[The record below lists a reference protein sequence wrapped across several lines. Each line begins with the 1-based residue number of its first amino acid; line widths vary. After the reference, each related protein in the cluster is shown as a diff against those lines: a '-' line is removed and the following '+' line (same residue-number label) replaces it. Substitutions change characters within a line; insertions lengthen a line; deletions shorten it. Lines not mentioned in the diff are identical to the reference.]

1 MLSAVHDTS
10 PDSGL
15 DDPQVA
21 ATLKRLHARTRRDG
35 WVFLRALPA
44 ILFATAT
51 GRDIAKTVKPYLKTA
66 YIAVDASQGK
76 LLYMT
81 ARAIRARLIVEF
93 GTSFAISTIYL
104 GAAARANNGRVI
116 GTEMEPAKVRAAR
129 ANIADAGLAPYVDI
143 REGDALQTL
152 ASLDGPIDFLLLDGW
167 KDIYLPMIRMLAPRM
182 HAGTVV
188 LADNIFTY
196 KKALRPYVDYM
207 QDRTNGFDSVTLPIG
222 FGHGMEYSV
231 RLTS

>member
-1 MLSAVHDTS
+1 MLPAVHDTS

-15 DDPQVA
+15 DDPKVA

-51 GRDIAKTVKPYLKTA
+51 GRDIAKTVEPYLKTA
-66 YIAVDASQGK
+66 YISVDASQGK

-129 ANIADAGLAPYVDI
+129 ANIADAGLAPFVDI

-152 ASLDGPIDFLLLDGW
+152 ASIEGPIDFLLLDGW

>member
-1 MLSAVHDTS
+1 MLPTTCGT
-10 PDSGL
+10 GL
-15 DDPQVA
+15 DDPRVA
-21 ATLKRLHARTRRDG
+21 ATLKTLHTRTRRDG

-44 ILFATAT
+44 ILLAKAT
-51 GRDIAKTVKPYLKTA
+51 GRDISKIVEPYLKDA
-66 YIAVDASQGK
+66 YISVDPSQGK

-81 ARAIRARLIVEF
+81 ARAIDARLIVEF

-129 ANIADAGLAPYVDI
+129 ANVAAAGLAPFVDI
-143 REGDALQTL
+143 REGDAMRTL
-152 ASLDGPIDFLLLDGW
+152 ATVEGPIDLLLLDGW
-167 KDIYLPMIRMLAPRM
+167 KDVYLPMIKMLAPRM
-182 HAGTVV
+182 HVGTVV

-196 KKALRPYVDYM
+196 KKALRPYVEYM
-207 QDRTNGFDSVTLPIG
+207 QDRANGFDSVTLPIG

-231 RLTS
+231 RRR